1 MPKKFGT
8 NTKKEEARE
17 RKKQKKKEE
26 KERAEKE
33 AEDEYWREKDPKILE
48 KQAEKKRKER
58 EKEEKQKEKQRLK
71 EELKKEEEETLA
83 KKKKNQVSGPTRKQ
97 IKEYEEERVNKLI
110 KEKEEEEKE
119 KNKDEIED
127 LNMEEEFVNENY
139 NKLNKKTDKGIDIIE
154 ATGIESAL
162 QEISLEEYDKHPEK
176 RMRQAW
182 NEFFEKQLPIYKE
195 NYPNLKRQQYIN
207 MIQKEFKTSPDNPV
221 YMKRIKDAQKAE
233 EKAKEEEE
241 KEEEDKK

>member
-26 KERAEKE
+26 KEKAERE

-48 KQAEKKRKER
+48 KQAEKKRKEK

-83 KKKKNQVSGPTRKQ
+83 KKKKNQVSAPTRKQ
-97 IKEYEEERVNKLI
+97 IQEYEEERIKKLL
-110 KEKEEEEKE
+110 KEKEEEDKE
-119 KNKDEIED
+119 KNKNEYED
-127 LNMEEEFVNENY
+127 LNMDEEFVNENY
-139 NKLNKKTDKGIDIIE
+139 KKLKNKTEGGVDIIE
-154 ATGIESAL
+154 ASGVESAL

-182 NEFFEKQLPIYKE
+182 NAFFEKQLPIYKE
-195 NYPNLKRQQYIN
+195 KYPNLKRQQYIN
-207 MIQKEFKTSPDNPV
+207 MIQKEFQTSPDNPV
-221 YMKRIKDAQKAE
+221 YMKKIKDAKIAE
-233 EKAKEEEE
+233 EKDEDE
-241 KEEEDKK
+241 K